1 MAVSMERLQIGVAR
15 ISAITI
21 DVIHLDPVVMLEEQ
35 STVPTVT
42 VLRFEQLGESRTDVW
57 MPSLSATPVHPIP
70 IIRAAVA
77 GDLDMPGNCHLTMGV
92 KADGVRARGRGGKGA
107 TGAEPMPIPL
117 DGPSNGF
124 RCVPL
129 MCPVAELDPSQV
141 VKSCVCDLT
150 HPNAVVVRPASDGG
164 IELVD
169 QRALRQGLRASNNSP
184 DLCQMLLDV
193 GPGGFDEGLVSQA
206 MAARALTRL
215 VLPYPILAD
224 VEAEKIKPG
233 LVALQGVADATF
245 GLVQR

>member
-15 ISAITI
+15 ILAITI

-42 VLRFEQLGESRTDVW
+42 VLRFEQLGESRTGVW

-77 GDLDMPGNCHLTMGV
+77 CDLDMPGNRHLTMGV
-92 KADGVRARGRGGKGA
+92 KVDGVRARGRGRKGS

-117 DGPSNGF
+117 DGPSDGF
-124 RCVPL
+124 GCVPL

-141 VKSCVCDLT
+141 VKSRVRDLT
-150 HPNAVVVRPASDGG
+150 HPNAVVVRPAPDGG

-169 QRALRQGLRASNNSP
+169 QRALR
-184 DLCQMLLDV
+184 
-193 GPGGFDEGLVSQA
+193 
-206 MAARALTRL
+206 
-215 VLPYPILAD
+215 
-224 VEAEKIKPG
+224 
-233 LVALQGVADATF
+233 
-245 GLVQR
+245 

>member
-1 MAVSMERLQIGVAR
+1 MERLQIGVAR
-15 ISAITI
+15 ISVIAI

-70 IIRAAVA
+70 IVRAAVA
-77 GDLDMPGNCHLTMGV
+77 CDLDMPGNCHLTMGV

-150 HPNAVVVRPASDGG
+150 HPNAIVVRPASDGG

-169 QRALRQGLRASNNSP
+169 QRALRQGLRASNNAP

-215 VLPYPILAD
+215 VLPYPIWAD

-233 LVALQGVADATF
+233 LVALQGMADATF

>member
-1 MAVSMERLQIGVAR
+1 MERLQIGAAR

-42 VLRFEQLGESRTDVW
+42 VLCFEQLGASRTDVW

-77 GDLDMPGNCHLTMGV
+77 CDLDMPSNRHLTMSV
-92 KADGVRARGRGGKGA
+92 KADGVRARGRGSTGA

-117 DGPSNGF
+117 DGPSDGF
-124 RCVPL
+124 GWVPL
-129 MCPVAELDPSQV
+129 MCPVAEFDPSQL
-141 VKSCVCDLT
+141 VKSRVYDLT
-150 HPNAVVVRPASDGG
+150 HPNAIVVRPAADGG

-169 QRALRQGLRASNNSP
+169 QRALRQGLRASHNLP
-184 DLCQMLLDV
+184 DRCQMLLDV
-193 GPGGFDEGLVSQA
+193 GLGGFDEGLVSQA

-224 VEAEKIKPG
+224 VEAETINPG
-233 LVALQGVADATF
+233 LVAL
-245 GLVQR
+245 